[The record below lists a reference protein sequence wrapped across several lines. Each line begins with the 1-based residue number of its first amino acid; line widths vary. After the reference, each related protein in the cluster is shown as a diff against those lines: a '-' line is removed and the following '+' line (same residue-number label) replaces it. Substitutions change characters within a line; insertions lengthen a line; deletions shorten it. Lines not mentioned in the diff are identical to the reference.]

1 MDLAAHRKMQIKI
14 NALEEIA
21 VSLKETA
28 ARLERKACQCDE
40 PVKKAAAN
48 G

>member
-28 ARLERKACQCDE
+28 ARLEAKTCKCQDN
-40 PVKKAAAN
+40 VKKAAAN